1 MANVL
6 VEESYLQGIANAI
19 RSKNG
24 TLNTY
29 TPAQMEQAISN
40 IPTGGGGMPSTPL
53 DWLLYL
59 HRNNSFGDF
68 NFVGV
73 PITVTHSVYGNIVM
87 EVAHRGTFTDEND
100 NSFSGL
106 VLMSKDAITELPY
119 DGQEAIWANTS
130 LLPAGNY
137 NFQATVA
144 YGKLKV
150 GYYNFTLSS
159 DVPANSL
166 FVGFPNVY
174 DDEPSGTPVKIY
186 DSFTSTTEIQS
197 ATMTYSSSAVGTTL
211 CQISE
216 AGNTSNNIT
225 PLRRFAYGSNNWA
238 QSNLRQFLNSES
250 SAGQVFTQQHSRDR
264 VDASFLQL
272 DGFMKGLDS
281 DFKNLLVSTK
291 RRYVSSNVGEESG
304 YTVGGSYQCSD
315 KIFIPTRLEVQGDKE
330 LSSVSYGIGSKFK
343 YFDIHTDRRKK
354 KIGTSTN
361 ISYQLSTPDRATAH
375 KRRLVNTSNSG
386 SVVTDN
392 ANNSYGVVVCCVI
405 A

>member
-29 TPAQMEQAISN
+29 TPAQMEQAIRDIS
-40 IPTGGGGMPSTPL
+40 TGDGSMPSTPL
-53 DWLLYL
+53 EWLLYL
-59 HRNNSFGDF
+59 HRNNTFVDF
-68 NFVGV
+68 DFVGAKVTV
-73 PITVTHSVYGNIVM
+73 PHTVYGNIVM
-87 EVAHRGTFTDEND
+87 EVAHKGTFTDEND

-106 VLMSKDAITELPY
+106 VLMSKDAIVELPY
-119 DGQEAIWANTS
+119 DGQEAIWTNTS
-130 LLPAGNY
+130 LLPAGDY

-166 FVGFPNVY
+166 FVGFAGIY

-186 DSFTSTTEIQS
+186 DSFISTTEIQS

-211 CQISE
+211 CQLSE

-264 VDASFLQL
+264 VDASFLSL

-315 KIFIPTRLEVQGDKE
+315 KIFIPTRLEVFGDRE
-330 LSSVSYGIGSKFK
+330 LSSVYDGVGAKFR
-343 YFDIHTDRRKK
+343 YFNLYTDRRKK
-354 KIGTSTN
+354 KIGTNTN
-361 ISYQLSTPDRATAH
+361 IFYQLSTPDRASAH
-375 KRRLVNTSNSG
+375 KRRLVNTSSSG
-386 SVVTDN
+386 NMGGEN
-392 ANNSYGVVVCCVI
+392 ANNSYGVVICCVI